1 MDSADYGQVSP
12 QIDPASPTQIESH
25 VTLQQ
30 YGSDAQMSVTHV
42 SHPEVSFAP
51 ALHSL
56 CLHVPPPPPPE
67 LLLEPPELLL
77 EPPELLLEPPPPQLS
92 PQMEPTS
99 PTQIESHCVL
109 QQ

>member
-1 MDSADYGQVSP
+1 MLP
-12 QIDPASPTQIESH
+12 QIEPTSLTQIESQ

-30 YGSDAQMSVTHV
+30 YGSDAQMSVAHV
-42 SHPEVSFAP
+42 SHPEVRCAP
-51 ALHSL
+51 VAQTL
-56 CLHVPPPPPPE
+56 CLQVSPPPPPE
-67 LLLEPPELLL
+67 LLPEPLL